1 MVMWILQNGH
11 VYLHNGQVDFAEW
24 NVDLH
29 TGHVD
34 LAKWSCKFGRMVL

>member
-1 MVMWILQNGH
+1 MVMWIWQDGHVDSHNGH
-11 VYLHNGQVDFAEW
+11 
-24 NVDLH
+24 VDLH